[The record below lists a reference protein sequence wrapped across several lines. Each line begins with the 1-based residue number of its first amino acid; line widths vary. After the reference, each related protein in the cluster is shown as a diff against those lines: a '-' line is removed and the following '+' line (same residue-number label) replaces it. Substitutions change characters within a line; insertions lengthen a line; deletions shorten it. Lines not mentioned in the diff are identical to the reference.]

1 MRKLVSI
8 LLISLTLAS
17 QIQGPLSNPVMNEL
31 EQTHLGK
38 AFLKLLSLKSKA
50 QQFDFSKLYAALDDL
65 QNSIKQR
72 LADEQQ
78 EYQQNEVQYFTDKEF
93 FSGQIT
99 QFQNEIA
106 SLEIDVTDFTESRDL
121 LQIAL
126 NGKVDELK
134 EVQSLADGLQ
144 ARITKEEGIFKDQQN
159 QYTNAVQALDQ
170 ALQLIGQLRD
180 GSFIQNRSVSFL
192 EEGLK
197 QLQHQRIMYGP
208 LITAFTQIM
217 APSFNDSEA
226 SAKVQKL
233 IQNLRDTIV
242 KNKTDLENAYQ
253 QVRAIDDHNLS
264 QYNQRINNLST
275 IVIPTI
281 QAEIQTRDAQIQTK
295 QNLLRDAQTNFKNA
309 SDNLDNTN
317 NRWVERTNEHNKLMD
332 QLLTQQSL
340 FPKIVNQLEG
350 AGVRRR

>member
-1 MRKLVSI
+1 MKKLVCI
-8 LLISLTLAS
+8 LLISLSLAN
-17 QIQGPLSNPVMNEL
+17 QIQGPLSNPIINDL
-31 EQTHLGK
+31 ERTHLGK
-38 AFLKLLSLKSKA
+38 AFLKLLTLKSKA

-65 QNSIKQR
+65 ENSIKQR
-72 LADEQQ
+72 IVDEDK

-99 QFQNEIA
+99 QYQNEIA
-106 SLEIDVTDFTESRDL
+106 SLEIDLTDFTESRNL
-121 LQIAL
+121 LQIGL

-134 EVQSLADGLQ
+134 EVQSLTDSLQ
-144 ARITKEEGIFKDQQN
+144 QRINKEETIFKDQQN

-180 GSFIQNRSVSFL
+180 GSFIQNRNVVFL

-197 QLQHQRIMYGP
+197 QLQHQRIMYAP

-217 APSFNDSEA
+217 APSFNDQEA
-226 SAKVQKL
+226 STKVQRL

-242 KNKTDLENAYQ
+242 KNKNDLENSYQ
-253 QVRAIDDHNLS
+253 QIRAIDDHNLS
-264 QYNQRINNLST
+264 QYNQRISNLST

-295 QNLLRDAQTNFKNA
+295 QNLLRDAQSNFKTA
-309 SDNLDNTN
+309 SENLDNTN
-317 NRWVERTNEHNKLMD
+317 NRWIERTNEHNKLLD
-332 QLLTQQSL
+332 QLITQTTL
-340 FPKIVNQLEG
+340 FPKIVTELEG